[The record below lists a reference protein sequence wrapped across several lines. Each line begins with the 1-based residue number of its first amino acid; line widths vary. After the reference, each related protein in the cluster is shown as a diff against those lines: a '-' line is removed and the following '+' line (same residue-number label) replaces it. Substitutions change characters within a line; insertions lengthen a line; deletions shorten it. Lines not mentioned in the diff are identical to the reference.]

1 MRLQEIKKTTLS
13 ALGVLLLYLVN
24 SQVLAEQSAGVIR
37 VKSKHSVAATVDK
50 LESALASKGM
60 TIFKR
65 VSHSDGAA
73 RVGLEL
79 RPTELMIFGNP
90 KVGTPLMQCQQL
102 AALDLPQKAL
112 VYEDE
117 NGQVW
122 FAYND
127 PAYIAGRHNISGCDA
142 VVTKISKALANFS
155 RAATE

>member
-1 MRLQEIKKTTLS
+1 MNNTQLS
-13 ALGVLLLYLVN
+13 AVGFLLFYLIN
-24 SQVLAEQSAGVIR
+24 NQVFAEQADGVIR
-37 VKSKHSVAATVDK
+37 IKSMHSVTATVDK
-50 LESALASKGM
+50 LESALKNKGM

-65 VSHSDGAA
+65 VSHSAGAA
-73 RVGLEL
+73 KVGLEL

-127 PAYIAGRHNISGCDA
+127 PEYIADRHNITGCDN
-142 VVTKISKALANFS
+142 VVNKISKALFNFS
-155 RAATE
+155 RAATQ

>member
-1 MRLQEIKKTTLS
+1 MNKITMS
-13 ALGVLLLYLVN
+13 AVGFLLFYLVN
-24 SQVLAEQSAGVIR
+24 SQVMAEQSDGVIR
-37 VKSKHSVAATVDK
+37 IKSKHSVSVTVDK
-50 LESALASKGM
+50 LETALKSKGM

-73 RVGLEL
+73 KVGLEL
-79 RPTELMIFGNP
+79 RPSELMIFGNP
-90 KVGTPLMQCQQL
+90 RVGTPLMQCQQL

-117 NGQVW
+117 SGQVW

-127 PAYIAGRHNISGCDA
+127 PQYIANRHNVSGCDN
-142 VVTKISKALANFS
+142 VISKISNALAGFS

>member
-1 MRLQEIKKTTLS
+1 MNKTTLS
-13 ALGVLLLYLVN
+13 AVGFLLFYLVN
-24 SQVLAEQSAGVIR
+24 SQVLAEQADGVIR
-37 VKSKHSVAATVDK
+37 IKSKYSVAVTVDK
-50 LESALASKGM
+50 LESALKDKGM

-65 VSHSDGAA
+65 VSHAEGAA

-90 KVGTPLMQCQQL
+90 KVGTPLMQCEQL

-117 NGQVW
+117 EGQVW

-127 PAYIAGRHNISGCDA
+127 PEYIADRHNINGCDE
-142 VVTKISKALANFS
+142 VVNKISKALAGFS
-155 RAATE
+155 MAATQ

>member
-1 MRLQEIKKTTLS
+1 MNKTTLS
-13 ALGVLLLYLVN
+13 AIGFLLFYLVN
-24 SQVLAEQSAGVIR
+24 SQVLAEQADGVIR
-37 VKSKHSVAATVDK
+37 IKSKHSVPVTVDK
-50 LESALASKGM
+50 LETALKDKGM

-90 KVGTPLMQCQQL
+90 KVGTPLMQCEQL

-112 VYEDE
+112 VYEDPD
-117 NGQVW
+117 GQVW

-127 PAYIAGRHNISGCDA
+127 PEYIADRHNIKGCDE
-142 VVTKISKALANFS
+142 VVNKISKALLNFS
-155 RAATE
+155 RAATQ

>member
-1 MRLQEIKKTTLS
+1 MNNTQLS
-13 ALGVLLLYLVN
+13 AVGFLLFYLVN
-24 SQVLAEQSAGVIR
+24 TQVFAEQADGVVRI
-37 VKSKHSVAATVDK
+37 KSMHSVTATVDK
-50 LESALASKGM
+50 LESALKNKGM

-73 RVGLEL
+73 KVGLEL
-79 RPTELMIFGNP
+79 RPTELLIFGNP

-117 NGQVW
+117 DGQVW

-127 PAYIAGRHNISGCDA
+127 PEYIADRHNITGCDN
-142 VVTKISKALANFS
+142 VVSKISKALFNFS
-155 RAATE
+155 MVATQ

>member
-1 MRLQEIKKTTLS
+1 MNKTTLS
-13 ALGVLLLYLVN
+13 AIGFLLFYLVN
-24 SQVLAEQSAGVIR
+24 SQVLAEQTDGVIR
-37 VKSKHSVAATVDK
+37 IKSKHNVSETLDK
-50 LESALASKGM
+50 LEMALKDKGM

-90 KVGTPLMQCQQL
+90 RVGTPLMQCQQL

-117 NGQVW
+117 HGQVW

-127 PAYIAGRHNISGCDA
+127 PEYMAQRHNVSGCDD
-142 VVTKISKALANFS
+142 VVSKISNALANFA
-155 RAATE
+155 RVATR

>member
-1 MRLQEIKKTTLS
+1 MNTTHLS
-13 ALGVLLLYLVN
+13 AVGFLLFYLIN
-24 SQVLAEQSAGVIR
+24 TQVFAEQADGVVRI
-37 VKSKHSVAATVDK
+37 KSMHSVTATVDK
-50 LESALASKGM
+50 LESALKNRGM

-73 RVGLEL
+73 KVGLEL

-127 PAYIAGRHNISGCDA
+127 PEYIANRHNITGCDD
-142 VVTKISKALANFS
+142 VVSKISKALFNFS
-155 RAATE
+155 RVATQ